1 MPEPLRLAIMWHYGD
16 RKRCCRNSPIWWA
29 SWWRDFFDVC
39 AVTFGRR
46 ASITITRHV
55 ASPLHHATAVGRSS
69 VLASPHRKNTVWKS
83 PKLSRYATH
92 AEHNPLRSCRFVW
105 VVTQLA
111 DEGRNTRLDGRR
123 LTSPRAERV
132 FQLSRDRHVGLRS
145 SFAGHEAKHC
155 IIFSYDE
162 CRIHIVIS
170 TGSAD

>member
-29 SWWRDFFDVC
+29 SWWRDFFDGC

-111 DEGRNTRLDGRR
+111 DEGRNTRREETDD
-123 LTSPRAERV
+123 SPRWTCFSVVAWQTCRPLFV
-132 FQLSRDRHVGLRS
+132 IPWPWSKTLYHLQLWRMPDTHRYLN
-145 SFAGHEAKHC
+145 
-155 IIFSYDE
+155 
-162 CRIHIVIS
+162 RI
-170 TGSAD
+170 GWLN